1 VETLFSSRQ
10 WCTSPKGYWTIEYE
24 HQRSGSDMQYRFK
37 YKVWINSG
45 GWFYNAMKMPIYL
58 NGTNVATIQ
67 VKTYNDG
74 ETGWTYSGTTGWYT
88 VSGKTSGTTSFY
100 AVLVDTGGY
109 AQAGWKVYDT
119 SATFNLTVDPA
130 ESVLGS
136 IANFTIGNAIT
147 IPITKYSSSFTDNL
161 VIKYGSTTVKTVNG
175 ITNGASVSFTS
186 TELNTIYS
194 LMSTVNSGTFSFTI
208 TTYNG
213 STAVG
218 SSSKTATGSITG
230 ANPTFTSS
238 KITYKDNNS
247 TTVAVTGNN
256 QYLVQNLSS
265 LLVTI
270 ASATGNKGASISKYE
285 ATLNGVTKTITSA
298 GNIDYGVINSGS
310 NLTLSVKVTDS
321 RGNTA
326 TATKTIQF
334 LPWALPTGIITL
346 KRKNNYED
354 TSYLKI
360 QASYS
365 SINSKNSVTIK
376 YQYKQTT
383 ATTYSTLTTIANNTQ
398 VTLTLN
404 KNSAWDFKI
413 TITDK
418 FGTTT
423 YNTVLAKGQFILFV
437 DTKKLSVGVNC
448 FPVNSE
454 SLEVNG
460 QKIGA
465 IDFDKIY
472 PVGSIYMSTQP
483 TNPKTLFGI
492 GSWTQ
497 LTGGFIYGTTAT
509 SGAKGTNG
517 NGTGTSTGS
526 ATGNTGSTALT
537 EAQMPSHYHT
547 VNNHEHGQRTVG
559 NDGNINPWVAG
570 AVSGSSAGVY
580 TRQQVAW
587 YNSGKASVTTYGS
600 SPNTNSKGSGS
611 GHTHTLNSHTHT
623 IPYIVVYIWK
633 RVS

>member
-1 VETLFSSRQ
+1 METLFSSRQ
-10 WCTSPKGYWTIEYE
+10 WCSSPKGYWTIEYE

-37 YKVWINSG
+37 YTVWINSG

-67 VKTYNDG
+67 VKTYNSN

-88 VSGKTSGTTSFY
+88 VSNKTSGTTSFY

-109 AQAGWKVYDT
+109 AQANWNVYDT
-119 SATFNLTVDPA
+119 SATFNLAVDPA
-130 ESVLGS
+130 KSVLGS
-136 IANFTIGNAIT
+136 ISNFTIGNAIT

-213 STAVG
+213 SASVG
-218 SSSKTATGSITG
+218 SSSQTATGSITG

-238 KITYKDNNS
+238 NITYKDNNS
-247 TTVAVTGNN
+247 TTVGVTGDN
-256 QYLVQNLSS
+256 QYLVQNLSK

-270 ASATGNKGASISKYE
+270 SSATGNKGAKISKYE

-326 TATKTIQF
+326 TATKTIKF
-334 LPWALPTGIITL
+334 LPWSLPTGIITL

-398 VTLTLN
+398 ITLTLN
-404 KNSAWDFKI
+404 KNSAWDFKV

-423 YNTVLAKGQFILFV
+423 YNVVLSRGRFIFFV
-437 DTKKLSVGVNC
+437 DTKKLSVGINC
-448 FPVNSE
+448 FPTNNE

-460 QKIGA
+460 TEVLG
-465 IDFDKIY
+465 FDVI
-472 PVGSIYMSTQP
+472 SE
-483 TNPKTLFGI
+483 
-492 GSWTQ
+492 W
-497 LTGGFIYGTTAT
+497 
-509 SGAKGTNG
+509 
-517 NGTGTSTGS
+517 
-526 ATGNTGSTALT
+526 
-537 EAQMPSHYHT
+537 
-547 VNNHEHGQRTVG
+547 
-559 NDGNINPWVAG
+559 
-570 AVSGSSAGVY
+570 
-580 TRQQVAW
+580 
-587 YNSGKASVTTYGS
+587 
-600 SPNTNSKGSGS
+600 
-611 GHTHTLNSHTHT
+611 
-623 IPYIVVYIWK
+623 
-633 RVS
+633 

>member
-1 VETLFSSRQ
+1 MEALFSSRQ
-10 WCTSPKGYWTIEYE
+10 WCSSPKGYWTIQYE
-24 HQRSGSDMQYRFK
+24 HQRSGSDMQYRFS

-45 GWFYNAMKMPIYL
+45 GWFYNAIKMPIYL

-67 VKTYNDG
+67 VKTYNNN

-88 VSGKTSGTTSFY
+88 VSNKTSGTTSFY
-100 AVLVDTGGY
+100 AELVDTGGY
-109 AQAGWKVYDT
+109 AQANWNKYDT

-130 ESVLGS
+130 KSVLGS
-136 IANFTIGNAIT
+136 VANFTIGNAIP
-147 IPITKYSSSFTDNL
+147 ISITKYSSSFTDNL

-175 ITNGASVSFTS
+175 ITNGASVSFT
-186 TELNTIYS
+186 TAELNTIYS
-194 LMSTVNSGTFSFTI
+194 LMSTVNSGTFSFEI

-213 STAVG
+213 STSVG
-218 SSSKTATGSITG
+218 SSSQSATGSITG
-230 ANPTFTSS
+230 ASPTFTSS
-238 KITYKDNNS
+238 NITYKDNNS
-247 TTVAVTGNN
+247 TTTAVTGNN
-256 QYLVQNLSS
+256 QYLVQNLSK

-270 ASATGNKGASISKYE
+270 TSATGNKGATISKYE

-365 SINSKNSVTIK
+365 SVNSKNSVTIK

-423 YNTVLAKGQFILFV
+423 YNAVLAKGQFILFV
-437 DTKKLSVGVNC
+437 DTKKLSVGINC
-448 FPVNSE
+448 FPANSE

-465 IDFDKIY
+465 IDFNKIY

-483 TNPKTLFGI
+483 TSPKTLFGI
-492 GSWTQ
+492 GTWTQ
-497 LTGGFIYGTTAT
+497 LKSGFIYATSNTSGTTGT
-509 SGAKGTNG
+509 SG
-517 NGTGTSTGS
+517 NGTGTSTGA

-547 VNNHEHGQRTVG
+547 VNDHSHAQRTIG
-559 NDGNINPWVAG
+559 NDGNINPWVSAG
-570 AVSGSSAGVY
+570 SGGSAGVY

-587 YNSGKASVTTYGS
+587 YNSGKAQVTTYGS
-600 SPNTNSKGSGS
+600 APNTNSKGSGS

-623 IPYIVVYIWK
+623 VPYITVYVWK
-633 RVS
+633 RDS